1 MFSHCGSKGTRHY
14 TSMEKKIFLEI
25 LKRFEIV
32 ENKKSDGVTLR
43 QKEEAWKDYCW
54 RVQQQRLIFYKHLKR
69 TVMQLKK
76 LWANL
81 KHSQR
86 EAMTKERQSR
96 LMTGGGPVSPPAQL
110 DPDIAAINGN
120 GTYCREQ

>member
-1 MFSHCGSKGTRHY
+1 
-14 TSMEKKIFLEI
+14 
-25 LKRFEIV
+25 
-32 ENKKSDGVTLR
+32 
-43 QKEEAWKDYCW
+43 
-54 RVQQQRLIFYKHLKR
+54 
-69 TVMQLKK
+69 MQLKK

-110 DPDIAAINGN
+110 DPDIAAIGK
-120 GTYCREQ
+120 GSYIIFV